1 MSWKTGQCRFRTG
14 NGRKPSPH
22 GAGPGV
28 SPQGEDSHPLRQPR
42 GADRNRTVQVTG
54 AVPHPPSE
62 VVSAM
67 VSVCLRPM
75 KPWGGREG
83 TPAGR

>member
-28 SPQGEDSHPLRQPR
+28 SPQGEDESPTQAAPGRRQEQDSPGDWSSAPPPLGGGVSHGLCASQ
-42 GADRNRTVQVTG
+42 AHE
-54 AVPHPPSE
+54 A
-62 VVSAM
+62 
-67 VSVCLRPM
+67 L
-75 KPWGGREG
+75 GREG
-83 TPAGR
+83 GKPCR